1 MAKTEISNFQSHEFF
16 LQKILGGTV
25 GSFSILDGYELIYVI
40 LIAFL
45 FYFRVRKMMRVFG
58 EITQEDLRSYHI
70 SAHES
75 LIA

>member
-1 MAKTEISNFQSHEFF
+1 MSFF
-16 LQKILGGTV
+16 YKKYWGVQWVVLLL
-25 GSFSILDGYELIYVI
+25 FDGYELIYVI